1 MTMKSNKGFS
11 YYVSQE
17 QINDY
22 RNWPLERRLKWLLLS
37 NKMRKLLGSKTVE
50 LHDAFRSGKI

>member
-1 MTMKSNKGFS
+1 MKNNKGFS

-22 RNWPLERRLKWLLLS
+22 STWPLERRLKWLFLA
-37 NKMRKLLGSKTVE
+37 NKMRRSLNSKTIEVQ
-50 LHDAFRSGKI
+50 DAFRSGKI

>member
-1 MTMKSNKGFS
+1 MKNNKGFS

-22 RNWPLERRLKWLLLS
+22 RTWPLERRLKWLLLS
-37 NKMRKLLGSKTVE
+37 NKMRKSLNSKTIEVQ
-50 LHDAFRSGKI
+50 DAFRSGKI

>member
-1 MTMKSNKGFS
+1 MKNKRGFS

-22 RNWPLERRLKWLLLS
+22 RTWPLERRLKWLFLC
-37 NKMRKLLGSKTVE
+37 NKMRKSLNPKVIE
-50 LHDAFRSGKI
+50 IQDAFRSGKI